1 MCAHRSSQSKRIAP
15 KQTAT
20 ARIAKRGRKRA
31 IAESSGIFL
40 SDAEVPA
47 PPLARGRPATMEKG
61 GSKAPGGKPNKPE
74 KRRLTPKNNA
84 VDYAHATD

>member
-47 PPLARGRPATMEKG
+47 PLARGQSATAEEG
-61 GSKAPGGKPNKPE
+61 GSKTPGGKPDRPK
-74 KRRLTPKNNA
+74 KRKLTSKNNA
-84 VDYAHATD
+84 VDYAHATG

>member
-1 MCAHRSSQSKRIAP
+1 MCAHRSSQSKRIGP

-20 ARIAKRGRKRA
+20 ARIAKRERKRA
-31 IAESSGIFL
+31 IAESSGILL
-40 SDAEVPA
+40 SDAKAPA
-47 PPLARGRPATMEKG
+47 PLARGRHATMEKG